1 MALDATRIE
10 TNIRKL
16 RKILKKSSKLLKP
29 QDVHRL
35 RTRTR
40 RMEAILTAVG
50 LSSDHSERQLLR
62 RLGRIRKKAGKVRD
76 MDVLTSHACAIKKMN
91 AGCDCL
97 LQLIEYLGA
106 QRYRF
111 ARKLRQSIQRHSPK
125 TRRRLK
131 RTSARLERIIDHDQE
146 NSSDMQTDPH
156 AQAAGLAR
164 KLSMDLAAPAI
175 LNRSNLHSYRI
186 KIKELRYVLQT
197 EKGDR
202 DRQFMDALG
211 ESKDA
216 IGEWHDWEQM
226 IAIAAE
232 LLDHEPECTVLTTL
246 RTISREKYDLAL
258 SVTNRMREQYVKRN
272 NSGKDRSFSHS
283 WWSASRLGQKPS
295 TLRRL
300 SRRGRSLK
308 PA

>member
-50 LSSDHSERQLLR
+50 LSSGRSERQLLR

-76 MDVLTSHACAIKKMN
+76 MDVLTSHACAIKMD

-97 LQLIEYLGA
+97 LQLIESLGA
-106 QRYRF
+106 RRYRF
-111 ARKLRQSIQRHSPK
+111 ARKLRRSIQRHGAK

-146 NSSDMQTDPH
+146 NPSDMQTDPQ

-197 EKGDR
+197 AKGDR

-216 IGEWHDWEQM
+216 IGEWHDWEQL

-246 RTISREKYDLAL
+246 RTISREKHELAL

-272 NSGKDRSFSHS
+272 NSGKDRSSSDS
-283 WWSASRLGQKPS
+283 WWKASRLGQEPS
-295 TLRRL
+295 TLRSL
-300 SRRGRSLK
+300 SRRG
-308 PA
+308 